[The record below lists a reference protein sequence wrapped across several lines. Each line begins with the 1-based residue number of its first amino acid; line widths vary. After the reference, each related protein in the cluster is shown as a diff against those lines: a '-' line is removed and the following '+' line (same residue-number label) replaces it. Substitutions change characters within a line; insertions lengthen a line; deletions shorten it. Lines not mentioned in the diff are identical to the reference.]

1 MSYLTHNRIV
11 ILIASLFMSANAG
24 AMHHGKG
31 LKPPIN
37 LAQLEEQA
45 SARFNEADLDGDGLL
60 SKTEFA
66 EADLPMQP
74 ARSGWRGNGK
84 KQRKQHADATPEE
97 REAQLESRRE
107 RFAEANPEQAAQ
119 REQMRAAME
128 AELFKLMDT
137 NADGQVDPEELS
149 QADKRAL
156 RAQAPATLAAQILSK
171 LPDQPKPHTLL
182 WRELLSLFPK
192 DRAWIPA
199 ASALVPLLLGFVLG
213 LNNASFAADD
223 QEDYYLWIFADK
235 LEQATFDTSPPSSVI
250 AEDQTP

>member
-1 MSYLTHNRIV
+1 MEVAIIYLTHNRIV

-97 REAQLESRRE
+97 REAQLEKMQDRL
-107 RFAEANPEQAAQ
+107 AEANPEQAAQ

-128 AELFKLMDT
+128 AELFKLLET

-156 RAQAPATLAAQILSK
+156 RAQAHKAAAFVMFDSN
-171 LPDQPKPHTLL
+171 DDGF
-182 WRELLSLFPK
+182 LSL
-192 DRAWIPA
+192 DEIPNPAERLGQLDKNGDGTVSRREMRKGMA
-199 ASALVPLLLGFVLG
+199 ALRKA
-213 LNNASFAADD
+213 
-223 QEDYYLWIFADK
+223 QK
-235 LEQATFDTSPPSSVI
+235 
-250 AEDQTP
+250 

>member
-1 MSYLTHNRIV
+1 MGIGITVSRRICCGDAYNLDIHLMEVAISYLTHNRIV
-11 ILIASLFMSANAG
+11 VLIASLFMSANAG

-37 LAQLEEQA
+37 LTQLEEQA

-97 REAQLESRRE
+97 RKAQLEKMQDRL
-107 RFAEANPEQAAQ
+107 AEANPEQAAQ

-137 NADGQVDPEELS
+137 NGDGQVDPEELS

-156 RAQAPATLAAQILSK
+156 RAST
-171 LPDQPKPHTLL
+171 
-182 WRELLSLFPK
+182 
-192 DRAWIPA
+192 
-199 ASALVPLLLGFVLG
+199 
-213 LNNASFAADD
+213 
-223 QEDYYLWIFADK
+223 
-235 LEQATFDTSPPSSVI
+235 
-250 AEDQTP
+250 